1 MSNNVTY
8 RMINIL
14 VDNNMDKLSKLKKS
28 ELILFTKSLLKD
40 YYFEL
45 DNDTIKELY
54 NETQ

>member
-1 MSNNVTY
+1 
-8 RMINIL
+8 MINIL

>member
-1 MSNNVTY
+1 LSNNVTY

-40 YYFEL
+40 YYHEL
-45 DNDTIKELY
+45 DNNTIKELY
-54 NETQ
+54 NEAQ

>member
-28 ELILFTKSLLKD
+28 ELILFTKSLLTD

-54 NETQ
+54 NEAQ

>member
-1 MSNNVTY
+1 MSNNLTY

-45 DNDTIKELY
+45 DNNTIKELY
-54 NETQ
+54 NEAQ

>member
-40 YYFEL
+40 YYHEL
-45 DNDTIKELY
+45 DNTTIKELY
-54 NETQ
+54 NEAQ